1 MPIWYNVAT
10 KKRAGELVHLF
21 FYTGYALY
29 TALIFYAEKISKKS
43 KIVVDLVPKRD
54 YIIHNKRETEG
65 HTSAQ
70 RRGTK

>member
-10 KKRAGELVHLF
+10 KKRAGELVYLL
-21 FYTGYALY
+21 FYTGCVERI
-29 TALIFYAEKISKKS
+29 ALIFLRRKIS

-54 YIIHNKRETEG
+54 YIIYNKRETEG

-70 RRGTK
+70 RRGTQ